1 MAKKDL
7 FDNFLEKS
15 FSEEERTPMRIVRPA
30 DRSRASS
37 YEDRRLA
44 AGEESRDAE
53 AAGAGERASGFPANV
68 TDPPGAG
75 GAVDEPRRVGRP
87 RREGRGEVCNMN
99 FLIEKEV
106 KRDLERLKFDLHR
119 SSVTDLM
126 MEAIRDLLIKYGA
139 VMSRGSE

>member
-44 AGEESRDAE
+44 AG
-53 AAGAGERASGFPANV
+53 FPATV